1 MAEKFKIQRVEVD
14 IEKANDEKVAE
25 TGLLLCNSKKTI
37 AVPWFNNVNLD
48 LKSETCLSGRSGKTA
63 HFSIDEDELP
73 SNDKSYD
80 NNHTFG
86 PHRTFGRDTVEVL
99 PMEHYYRNADTVKTK
114 ECL

>member
-1 MAEKFKIQRVEVD
+1 MAEKFKIQRVEDD
-14 IEKANDEKVAE
+14 IEKANEEQVAE
-25 TGLLLCNSKKTI
+25 T
-37 AVPWFNNVNLD
+37 D
-48 LKSETCLSGRSGKTA
+48 LKNETCLSGRSGKTA

>member
-1 MAEKFKIQRVEVD
+1 MY
-14 IEKANDEKVAE
+14 
-25 TGLLLCNSKKTI
+25 
-37 AVPWFNNVNLD
+37 NNVNFHLD

>member
-1 MAEKFKIQRVEVD
+1 MIPDSPF
-14 IEKANDEKVAE
+14 
-25 TGLLLCNSKKTI
+25 LPSYLHY
-37 AVPWFNNVNLD
+37 LD
-48 LKSETCLSGRSGKTA
+48 LKNETCLSGRSGKTA